1 MNQTLITQ
9 ILQHDLHYDEDLDDI
24 AKMIAITGAAKDEEG
39 GRYEAASKKFLLKTW
54 YDGYLFC
61 LQIGLEK
68 NQKRDAKNKSIK
80 VTRGWAKR
88 RRPYLTLIAVMLE
101 KTEVQEEL
109 GLNDRKSLKQYV
121 GEEGIKLV

>member
-1 MNQTLITQ
+1 M
-9 ILQHDLHYDEDLDDI
+9 
-24 AKMIAITGAAKDEEG
+24 
-39 GRYEAASKKFLLKTW
+39 
-54 YDGYLFC
+54 FC

-121 GEEGIKLV
+121 GEEGIKQLSKKIKILWELHLQCLLVAL